1 MLRIKK
7 ITKIYSTGKRFLN
20 KGRKLNLLN
29 YLLFPNPNVSSLLSD
44 NQNKFEEPNQESRR
58 TQRYNININNIS
70 EKHDELIKTK
80 KLFFSNNNNYNF
92 SINNNSKLIK
102 GKLNKYIIHKTDDN
116 NKDDINNYEKYIKST
131 LGSFKIKKE
140 ISSFLY
146 TTPEKQQRIIS
157 YISSKLNKLN
167 NIPKRNNS
175 KININCKTARKI
187 KVRKRIITDEYINEY
202 KEEKEND
209 KDEDKTN
216 LREFNLF
223 SSIKDNENKNIKS
236 KKLKYMRNNDQRYI
250 ECWDNNLL
258 KFILSQ
264 NLNNQCELNTYA
276 YNLPKKEMNT
286 PNLKMIY
293 NLNKQL
299 PIYRSNYES
308 YNISRTTNNS
318 NNSYVKKDQI
328 SSRRLTRY
336 STRASLNNS

>member
-1 MLRIKK
+1 MALPILRIKK
-7 ITKIYSTGKRFLN
+7 ITKLNSTGKRFLN

-29 YLLFPNPNVSSLLSD
+29 YLLFPNQNISSILQD
-44 NQNKFEEPNQESRR
+44 NQNKFEKPNQEFRK
-58 TQRYNININNIS
+58 TQRYNIS
-70 EKHDELIKTK
+70 EKHNELIKSK
-80 KLFFSNNNNYNF
+80 KIFFKNNNC
-92 SINNNSKLIK
+92 INNNSKLIK

-116 NKDDINNYEKYIKST
+116 NEDKNNNYEKYIKST

-187 KVRKRIITDEYINEY
+187 KVRKRIITDEYTNEY

-318 NNSYVKKDQI
+318 NNSYVKKDHI